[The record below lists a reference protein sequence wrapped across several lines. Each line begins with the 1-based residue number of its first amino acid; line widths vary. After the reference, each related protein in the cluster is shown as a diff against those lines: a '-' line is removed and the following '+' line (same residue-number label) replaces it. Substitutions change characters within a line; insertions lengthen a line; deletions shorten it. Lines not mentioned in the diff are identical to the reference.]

1 MSAIQ
6 MHLTHFVPKLGARE
20 KRTEPYRAHGEGV
33 SECATTFWAKSNY
46 KVAGFAGDLVIGL
59 GMMQ

>member
-6 MHLTHFVPKLGARE
+6 MHLPHFVPELGAHE
-20 KRTEPYRAHGEGV
+20 KRTEPYRAYGEGI

-46 KVAGFAGDLVIGL
+46 KVAGFAGDVVFAL